1 MSANMDEALMKNASG
16 SRAKPGDAVEGRNAL
31 TAVGACF
38 AHTTLDY
45 VAQINI
51 AHSHKDYQILDAL
64 WSFVRETS
72 AFFSKGHAFFD
83 EWTAS
88 DNGAVSD
95 AIAALQAKTRVVE
108 RKMQDV
114 HSLVPKVSPFQP
126 KFELRMATSIDQTKS
141 DLEPALQ
148 TVYTVSERIC
158 YKSSIIYYPDPNAF
172 SPSPAITV
180 LRAANRPNHRS
191 GRRNRNGTHLR
202 HSTGGGPFIAGQS
215 GPTDRE
221 KLELQYE
228 EASRTKSL
236 YDVADSD
243 AQQCDVEDSEV
254 VMTRDPLVPI
264 NRKNSLSKLIRKM
277 NVKKRKNKRRNSD
290 EMFQHPSGMSPDPD
304 VILEGYLNK
313 RSSNAFKKWN
323 RRWFQIK
330 DNKLLYMHRST
341 ENEEPTVMEDNLML
355 CLVRPAPPN
364 IDRTCCFELVT
375 PTRSHLLQA
384 DSESMCNSWMKAL
397 QRTILALHEEDNG
410 TKTATTTVTQK
421 TDSPSGASSGLA
433 TASETNT
440 SLNAG
445 SPNCASLAPML
456 ASGGINRPQPKLM
469 SASTLEQIRRVPGN
483 DRCADCGN
491 EQPKWVSINLGVVL
505 CIECSGV
512 HRSLG
517 VQISKVRSL
526 TMDSID
532 AELRDVLLALGNRQV
547 NAIYLAYLP
556 DKDVV
561 PPMAMEDSS
570 RLVREAWIKAKY
582 VERRF
587 SVKPSDRAK
596 CSAAARSKQAITV
609 VKESS
614 VSRSMSYN
622 QVQDAASEDKKE
634 DDHIDNSNMLRAKSP
649 EANLAKRLSSCG
661 SDSNLAAVGQEHPT
675 VDPVKDW
682 SLVSEAARSGDI
694 LVLLKAMVEGFDVN
708 TNHLGTTLLHIATR
722 NGQTATVEFLL
733 VNGAKI
739 NALDDRMNTS
749 LHLAAI
755 EGNTIQV
762 CQLLKRFAK
771 KDEVNAEGKTP
782 LDIAVERKHADIVTL
797 LRLSGL
803 RDEFDEYNNPM
814 DETVDVVISDIARRA
829 ASERENSL
837 KTEQTQ
843 QPPAQQ

>member
-1 MSANMDEALMKNASG
+1 
-16 SRAKPGDAVEGRNAL
+16 
-31 TAVGACF
+31 
-38 AHTTLDY
+38 
-45 VAQINI
+45 
-51 AHSHKDYQILDAL
+51 
-64 WSFVRETS
+64 
-72 AFFSKGHAFFD
+72 
-83 EWTAS
+83 
-88 DNGAVSD
+88 
-95 AIAALQAKTRVVE
+95 
-108 RKMQDV
+108 
-114 HSLVPKVSPFQP
+114 
-126 KFELRMATSIDQTKS
+126 MATSIDQIKS
-141 DLEPALQ
+141 DLEPVLQ

-191 GRRNRNGTHLR
+191 GRRNRNGMHLR
-202 HSTGGGPFIAGQS
+202 HSTGGPFIAGQS
-215 GPTDRE
+215 GPADKE

-228 EASRTKSL
+228 EANRTKSL
-236 YDVADSD
+236 YDVVDSD

-410 TKTATTTVTQK
+410 AKTATTTVTQK
-421 TDSPSGASSGLA
+421 TDSPSGVSSGLA
-433 TASETNT
+433 TTSETNT
-440 SLNAG
+440 SLSAA
-445 SPNCASLAPML
+445 SPNCASLAPLSML

-517 VQISKVRSL
+517 VQVSKVRSL

-587 SVKPSDRAK
+587 AVKPSDRAK

-622 QVQDAASEDKKE
+622 QVQDAASEDKRE
-634 DDHIDNSNMLRAKSP
+634 DDHTDNSNMLRAKSP

-661 SDSNLAAVGQEHPT
+661 SDSNLAAVGQEH
-675 VDPVKDW
+675 
-682 SLVSEAARSGDI
+682 R
-694 LVLLKAMVEGFDVN
+694 
-708 TNHLGTTLLHIATR
+708 TTLLHIATR

-771 KDEVNAEGKTP
+771 KDEINAEGKTP